1 MNRKASIKTLLSGPG
16 SPFSVSRKIKQPL
29 TDKQRHRAQKKW
41 QIVRENLK
49 KIVTMQHNKI
59 HSANVDRKITRITI
73 DNDDLGRPGYGDE
86 QTQCEIEVIGDFLP
100 GEFVGHRAM
109 RRSQP
114 YAYSAIALEP
124 CKFYTLRRNDIL
136 LMLRDEPDIALEL
149 QVRCYSSY

>member
-1 MNRKASIKTLLSGPG
+1 MLG
-16 SPFSVSRKIKQPL
+16 SPFSKSTKIKPPL
-29 TDKQRHRAQKKW
+29 TDKQRHRAHKNW
-41 QIVRENLK
+41 RIVRENLK
-49 KIVTMQHNKI
+49 LVIKMKNNKI
-59 HSANVDRKITRITI
+59 HSSNVDRKITRIVI

-114 YAYSAIALEP
+114 YAYSAIAMEP

-149 QVRCYSSY
+149 QVVNHM